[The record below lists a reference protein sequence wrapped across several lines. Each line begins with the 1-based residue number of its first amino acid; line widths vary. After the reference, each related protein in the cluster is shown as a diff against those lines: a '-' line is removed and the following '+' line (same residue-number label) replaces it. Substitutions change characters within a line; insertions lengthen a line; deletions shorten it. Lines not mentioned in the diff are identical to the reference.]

1 MSERGAF
8 GQTRPADEKR
18 WNLLLVWQAPAS
30 ERTNVTIRRKPI
42 TTNLFNS

>member
-1 MSERGAF
+1 MSEKVAF
-8 GQTRPADEKR
+8 GQTGPADEKR
-18 WNLLLVWQAPAS
+18 WILLLVWQASPS